1 MVEVGKLLL
10 SCLSLLLS
18 VMKRYVVTHG
28 STEERGGLPVM
39 TASIT
44 IFFARREEFRQE
56 GERWRKYRER
66 RECLDDA
73 SCRTSD
79 KGWGEKGGTR
89 ERERERGDFLLIFF
103 FLFSCSLIFFLFSWA
118 LLFLCFFFFLFVLI
132 DAPGFSKY

>member
-1 MVEVGKLLL
+1 MAEVGKLLL

-89 ERERERGDFLLIFF
+89 EREREVIFF

-118 LLFLCFFFFLFVLI
+118 LLFLFLFFFLFVLI

>member
-1 MVEVGKLLL
+1 
-10 SCLSLLLS
+10 
-18 VMKRYVVTHG
+18 
-28 STEERGGLPVM
+28 
-39 TASIT
+39 
-44 IFFARREEFRQE
+44 
-56 GERWRKYRER
+56 
-66 RECLDDA
+66 LDDA

-89 ERERERGDFLLIFF
+89 EREREVIFF

>member
-1 MVEVGKLLL
+1 MAEVVKLLL

-89 ERERERGDFLLIFF
+89 ERERERW
-103 FLFSCSLIFFLFSWA
+103 FS
-118 LLFLCFFFFLFVLI
+118 FFFFLALS
-132 DAPGFSKY
+132 FSFFFLELSFFYFYFSFYLSWLMLQVFLNIKMFR

>member
-1 MVEVGKLLL
+1 MAEVGKLLL

-89 ERERERGDFLLIFF
+89 EREREREGWFSIDFLFSFFLLSHFLSFFLELSFFMFF
-103 FLFSCSLIFFLFSWA
+103 FLFICLDWCSRFF
-118 LLFLCFFFFLFVLI
+118 
-132 DAPGFSKY
+132 

>member
-1 MVEVGKLLL
+1 MAEVVKLLL

-39 TASIT
+39 TASIA

-89 ERERERGDFLLIFF
+89 EREREVIFF

-118 LLFLCFFFFLFVLI
+118 LLFLFLFFFLFVLI

>member
-1 MVEVGKLLL
+1 MAEVVKLLL

-89 ERERERGDFLLIFF
+89 EREREVIFF

-118 LLFLCFFFFLFVLI
+118 LLFLFLFFFLFVLI

>member
-1 MVEVGKLLL
+1 MAEVVKLLL

-89 ERERERGDFLLIFF
+89 ERERERERWFSIDFLFYFFLLSYFLSFFLSSPFFMFF
-103 FLFSCSLIFFLFSWA
+103 FLFICLDWCSRFF
-118 LLFLCFFFFLFVLI
+118 
-132 DAPGFSKY
+132 

>member
-1 MVEVGKLLL
+1 MFEVGKLLL

-89 ERERERGDFLLIFF
+89 ERERERERWFSID
-103 FLFSCSLIFFLFSWA
+103 FLFSFFLLSH
-118 LLFLCFFFFLFVLI
+118 FLSFFLSSPFFIFIFLFI
-132 DAPGFSKY
+132 CLDWCSRFF

>member
-1 MVEVGKLLL
+1 MAEVGKLLL

-79 KGWGEKGGTR
+79 KG
-89 ERERERGDFLLIFF
+89 
-103 FLFSCSLIFFLFSWA
+103 
-118 LLFLCFFFFLFVLI
+118 
-132 DAPGFSKY
+132 

>member
-89 ERERERGDFLLIFF
+89 EREREVIFF

-118 LLFLCFFFFLFVLI
+118 LLFLFLFFFLFVLI